1 MFIIQLKLY
10 YLHNPIIRRYSGPHK
25 WDNVL
30 RCIFNQTEIPNGQK
44 KVQQGIEGSSST
56 WCNKKSKNDP
66 VIVHHGQVKSIT
78 LDEIEGSYKIATI
91 HVGHPSNFFLGLGGI
106 IWKVWRGFWLWRISG
121 GNSQVMMGLVL
132 RGYCSIYFPF
142 TYLPMI
148 FPSLS
153 KSMMSQGLLSAVP
166 FLSNY
171 LECGRLSEFLLFL
184 FFFVKFL
191 CL

>member
-10 YLHNPIIRRYSGPHK
+10 YLHNPIISRYSGHHK

-78 LDEIEGSYKIATI
+78 LDEIEGAYKITTI
-91 HVGHPSNFFLGLGGI
+91 HVGLPSYFLWDG
-106 IWKVWRGFWLWRISG
+106 VWLWRISG
-121 GNSQVMMGLVL
+121 GYSQEVMGLVL
-132 RGYCSIYFPF
+132 
-142 TYLPMI
+142 
-148 FPSLS
+148 
-153 KSMMSQGLLSAVP
+153 V
-166 FLSNY
+166 NY
-171 LECGRLSEFLLFL
+171 L
-184 FFFVKFL
+184 VKYL
-191 CL
+191 VNLIIGSPALIWP